1 MDVSFKPLFLF
12 VKISLEVFSNLAVFT
27 LKAFENFVRPLSG
40 GDGRLLFWLVMSC
53 LLEPVLAQEQVDARS
68 QDELNRFQISQLDAG
83 TALNEFAKQAQV
95 QMLFDYEIVQG
106 IRTNSIEGLYSSSE
120 ALHLLLMDTGLKA
133 TPVDNSGYLV
143 SSSNNNSGETDIVST
158 KRNVFA
164 AALAAFVSSGVVTEV
179 AAQEAP
185 TSRVLEEILVTA
197 QKRSQSL
204 QDVPVTV
211 NALSEEN
218 LTDFGVDDLFEV
230 ADLVPGMVFSRA
242 PDDGLALT
250 LRGLGTPARTQ
261 SFDQSV
267 ALFLDGMF
275 MGKGRMYSAAFFD
288 VQRME
293 VIKGT
298 QSTLLGKNT
307 SLGAISIVT
316 QKPGEEFG
324 GNLRFR
330 AETENGGWGADAALD
345 IPLSED
351 FAVRVAGHLTDE
363 DGWVKNILT
372 GQDVPADE
380 ETGLRVTGVYTPNI
394 DLTATLTYQH
404 SESIRSGNGFQ
415 YVDYGGFLEPLIDT
429 FGETELDAT
438 KTAFCAECP
447 GGESYHDTQVDTF
460 SINIDYQFDN
470 LTFTSMTAVAD
481 YEIKF
486 FDDFDFGN
494 AVDEVNF
501 AILNPG
507 EISLYST
514 YFERDETYSQFSQE
528 FRLASPEEDDIAYM
542 AGLFYFTS
550 EWESSEQQNF
560 STPNFPPPAIGDF
573 SQQAFNGAF
582 TNNFDQ
588 DTETLSAF
596 GQVTVKHT
604 DQLRTTLGLRY
615 TDEQK
620 DANFERV
627 QGTPVTL
634 WNSILNPPFDAPLAF
649 NDSFLNGNLNIQY
662 DLSDLTMVYASYGL
676 GSKTGGF
683 AESAEVG
690 SANPSLSVDDAGS
703 RVKSETAQTFELGAK
718 MTLADGAA
726 NLNIALFKTEI
737 EDFQE
742 TSFQV
747 LGPATAFFLTRN
759 IDAES
764 QGIEL
769 DGQWQTTD
777 ELRLVGGITYAD
789 AINADD
795 GTDLAQAPKLTGSF
809 GFVYEMP
816 IGSNLLFTTQG
827 FARYRDEMVSQIN
840 ETFPSD
846 SLSTIDL
853 TLSLSDYEGD
863 WELSLIGTNLTD
875 AVSADFSGPPAAPTG
890 AILGAPA
897 GDQGITAE
905 SPSPLK
911 SISLQYSY
919 RF

>member
-1 MDVSFKPLFLF
+1 M
-12 VKISLEVFSNLAVFT
+12 AVFIS
-27 LKAFENFVRPLSG
+27 KALAKLAMPLSG
-40 GDGRLLFWLVMSC
+40 RDGRFWVVLVLSC
-53 LLEPVLAQEQVDARS
+53 LFEPLLAQQVDS
-68 QDELNRFQISQLDAG
+68 NIPSDPIRFQISQLDAG

-95 QMLFDYEIVQG
+95 QMLFDYEVVQD
-106 IRTNSIEGLYSSSE
+106 IRTNSIDGLYTSFE
-120 ALHLLLMDTGLKA
+120 ALQLLLMDTGLEA
-133 TPVDNSGYLV
+133 RPVENSGYLV
-143 SSSNNNSGETDIVST
+143 SSTNDISGETNIVDN
-158 KRNVFA
+158 KQNIFA
-164 AALAAFVSSGVVTEV
+164 AAFAALFSAGVATEV
-179 AAQEAP
+179 VAQETS
-185 TSRVLEEILVTA
+185 TSRVLEEIVVTA
-197 QKRSQSL
+197 QKRAQSL

-316 QKPGEEFG
+316 QKPGDVFG
-324 GNLRFR
+324 GNVRLRT
-330 AETENGGWGADAALD
+330 EVENGGWGFDSALD
-345 IPLSED
+345 IPVSDD
-351 FAVRVAGHLTDE
+351 FAVRAAIHKTDE
-363 DGWVKNILT
+363 NGWVKNILT

-380 ETGLRVTGVYTPNI
+380 ETGLRLTGVYTPS
-394 DLTATLTYQH
+394 DELSATFIYQY
-404 SESIRSGNGFQ
+404 SDSVRSGNGFQ
-415 YVDYGGFLEPLIDT
+415 FVDYGGYLDPLIDT
-429 FGETELDAT
+429 FGETVLDDT
-438 KTAFCAECP
+438 KSAFCVECP
-447 GGESYHDTQVDTF
+447 GGESHHDTEVDSFSATF
-460 SINIDYQFDN
+460 DYQFND
-470 LTFTSMTAVAD
+470 LTLTSVTSFAD

-514 YFERDETYSQFSQE
+514 YFERDEEYSQFSQE
-528 FRLASPEEDDIAYM
+528 FRIASPEENDIAYM

-560 STPNFPPPAIGDF
+560 STPNFPPPAIGDLT
-573 SQQAFNGAF
+573 QQAFNGPF

-588 DTETLSAF
+588 DTETVSVF
-596 GQVTVKHT
+596 GQVTVNHS
-604 DQLRTTLGLRY
+604 DRLRTSVGLRY

-620 DANFERV
+620 DANFARV
-627 QGTPVTL
+627 QGDYATL
-634 WNSILNPPFDAPLAF
+634 WNTVLNPPFDAPLSF
-649 NDSFLNGNLNIQY
+649 DDSFVNGNLNIQY
-662 DLSDLTMVYASYGL
+662 DATDNTMIYASYGL

-690 SANPSLSVDDAGS
+690 SADPSLSVDDGGS
-703 RVKSETAQTFELGAK
+703 LVKTETAQTIELGAK
-718 MTLADGAA
+718 MSLAGGAA

-764 QGIEL
+764 QGIEI
-769 DGQWQTTD
+769 DGQWQATD
-777 ELRLVGGITYAD
+777 ELRWVGGFTHAD
-789 AINADD
+789 ATNADD
-795 GTDLAQAPKLTGSF
+795 GTDLAQAPKLTGNL
-809 GFVYEMP
+809 GFVYEKSV
-816 IGSNLLFTTQG
+816 GSDLLFTTQG

-846 SLSTIDL
+846 SLSTFDL
-853 TLSLSDYEGD
+853 TFSLSDYEGN
-863 WELSLIGTNLTD
+863 WELSLIGTNITD
-875 AVSADFSGPPAAPTG
+875 EVSADFSGPPAAPIG
-890 AILGAPA
+890 AILGGAPA

-905 SPSPLK
+905 APSALR
-911 SISLQYSY
+911 SISLQYSH